1 MNKTKDKID
10 NKKEQS
16 TALCNNRC
24 LDAMSLINTF
34 CVVVTQHRKGLLE
47 QDRFYEEILNLYRDC
62 DSYGFVNNK

>member
-1 MNKTKDKID
+1 MSKIKDKTD
-10 NKKEQS
+10 
-16 TALCNNRC
+16 NRC

-47 QDRFYEEILNLYRDC
+47 QDRFYEEILSLYRDC